1 MKKTVTLNDKTFEV
15 MIPAHEIDRAV
26 AAVAE
31 RLNADYGDKE
41 CPIFVGVLNGAFMF
55 LSDLIKKIDFTC
67 EISFVKLAS
76 YEGTC
81 STGNVECLLGLNNDI
96 AGRHVIIVEDIVDT
110 GRSIAHMYADLMRR
124 NPASVE
130 VCTLANNHAL
140 DFKEAG
146 LNDTAANV
154 MDAGMGAAGYK
165 NAWYEEKD
173 GVRVCFLAFT
183 EWDYSADEVAA
194 RVREEKAGSNI
205 VIVSMHWGIH
215 FKEAVI
221 AEYQRYYA
229 HFAID
234 HGADLVL
241 GHHAHILK
249 PIEIYKGKAIFY
261 SLGNLAMEEVTDMLR
276 DQATLHQDMLT
287 SKNHMEMTAI
297 SDGFKTTKRSFP
309 MDCYYTMVA
318 KWEVEQGKI
327 TKETGKMIRVKD
339 FLKFFDTSAR
349 KRMAES
355 ARCGKLYKEQPF
367 VLGVP
372 ASELYEQKTEEW
384 ILVQGIIDVYFEEED
399 GLVVLDYKTDRVSD
413 EKELVNKYHA
423 QLDYYAKALEQLT
436 EKKVKEKLIYSFAL
450 GKEIRL

>member
-41 CPIFVGVLNGAFMF
+41 RPIFVGVLNGAFMF

-130 VCTLANNHAL
+130 VCTLAHNHAL
-140 DFKEAG
+140 DFKEGG

-154 MDAGMGAAGYK
+154 MNAGMGAAGYK

-183 EWDYSADEVAA
+183 EWDYSADEIAA
-194 RVREEKAGSNI
+194 RVREEKAGSDI
-205 VIVSMHWGIH
+205 VIVSMHWGEELRA
-215 FKEAVI
+215 KPTSTQE
-221 AEYQRYYA
+221 RYA
-229 HFAID
+229 HAIID
-234 HGADLVL
+234 AGADLVL
-241 GHHAHILK
+241 GHHPHVLGG
-249 PIEIYKGKAIFY
+249 IEQYKGKYIVY
-261 SLGNLAMEEVTDMLR
+261 SLGNFCFGGNSNPDDKDTMIFQQTFNVSNSGVVTDGGINIIPC
-276 DQATLHQDMLT
+276 
-287 SKNHMEMTAI
+287 SI
-297 SDGFKTTKRSFP
+297 SSISANNNYQPTPLSGEEGNAVIRKVAALSSAPSITW
-309 MDCYYTMVA
+309 MDSYT
-318 KWEVEQGKI
+318 GP
-327 TKETGKMIRVKD
+327 R
-339 FLKFFDTSAR
+339 
-349 KRMAES
+349 
-355 ARCGKLYKEQPF
+355 
-367 VLGVP
+367 
-372 ASELYEQKTEEW
+372 
-384 ILVQGIIDVYFEEED
+384 
-399 GLVVLDYKTDRVSD
+399 
-413 EKELVNKYHA
+413 
-423 QLDYYAKALEQLT
+423 
-436 EKKVKEKLIYSFAL
+436 
-450 GKEIRL
+450 